1 MEQLMLIATIMAGVS
16 PLIVL
21 FVIAIRRFT
30 RVEDEVK
37 HQGQCQKTMAK
48 IVIRI
53 GRKIN
58 VMDKEIKELEGM
70 Q

>member
-1 MEQLMLIATIMAGVS
+1 METFVSIATIAAGIS
-16 PLIVL
+16 PIVVL
-21 FVIAIRRFT
+21 FFVAIRRFSK
-30 RVEDEVK
+30 VEDAVR